1 MGSRHVKAV
10 LGAVIVAGAIVFS
23 SSLVQQER
31 AWAATAVQSCDGGSI
46 TLNAKEKRVLVL
58 HNQAR
63 KDLGLRPLCVD
74 LKLTRAARSHSR
86 EMIKGDYF
94 SHSSYDG
101 ESVGERLKRFGY
113 DLIIHGENLAG
124 GTAAFG
130 EPDSAFQRWM
140 NSQGHR
146 ATVLDSRFRPV
157 GVGTYT
163 GDYKGFQEYT
173 MYTVDFGVRR

>member
-58 HNQAR
+58 HNRAR
-63 KDLGLRPLCVD
+63 KERGLRPLCID
-74 LKLTRAARSHSR
+74 PGLTRAARSHSR
-86 EMIKGDYF
+86 EMIEEDYF

-113 DLIIHGENLAG
+113 DQSVRGENLAG
-124 GTAAFG
+124 GTGING
-130 EPDSAFQRWM
+130 EPDSTFQRWM
-140 NSQGHR
+140 NSPGHR
-146 ATVLDSRFRPV
+146 AIVLDSRFRPV
-157 GVGTYT
+157 GVGTST
-163 GDYKGFQEYT
+163 GTFKGFEGYT